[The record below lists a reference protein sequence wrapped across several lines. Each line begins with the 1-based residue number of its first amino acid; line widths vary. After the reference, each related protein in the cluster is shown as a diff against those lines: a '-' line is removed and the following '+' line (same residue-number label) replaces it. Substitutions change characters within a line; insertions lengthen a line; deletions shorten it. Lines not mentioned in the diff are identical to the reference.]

1 MKKTVSKVMIFVV
14 MFSFFTGQNLFAMEI
29 SKDRTAVSGV
39 GAKITATYQKPLSK
53 DVTITPSTG
62 GRTVRL
68 QMYSSKTKKY
78 RTIKVYKTK
87 DTNSST
93 VKITFPKENRRR
105 RKRKWRI
112 VVDGNKHAEKVV
124 KNIMLTTIN
133 IVNKKIKSASACIWC
148 VEDKAVVYAKNS
160 RTRLKQ
166 ASTTKIMTATILL
179 EKGMLN
185 DSTKITK
192 SAANTPYGIL
202 SMKPGDVY
210 TNKSL
215 LYALML
221 ASSND
226 AATAIAQ
233 GVSGSVPKFAKE
245 MNAKAKQL
253 GLKDTQFVTPHG
265 LDTKG
270 HYSSAYDMSLIMGNI
285 YSTNGTF
292 RNVINTRKYSF
303 KSVKKKE
310 SRTVYTTDMLKD
322 YSAKHKGGKTGY
334 TTGAGSC
341 FSGVYEHRG
350 KTYVVTVLGAKSS
363 NLRWDDMKKLYQYID
378 KYGNTKY

>member
-105 RKRKWRI
+105 RTGKWRI

-133 IVNKKIKSASACIWC
+133 IVNK
-148 VEDKAVVYAKNS
+148 
-160 RTRLKQ
+160 
-166 ASTTKIMTATILL
+166 
-179 EKGMLN
+179 
-185 DSTKITK
+185 
-192 SAANTPYGIL
+192 
-202 SMKPGDVY
+202 
-210 TNKSL
+210 
-215 LYALML
+215 
-221 ASSND
+221 
-226 AATAIAQ
+226 
-233 GVSGSVPKFAKE
+233 
-245 MNAKAKQL
+245 
-253 GLKDTQFVTPHG
+253 
-265 LDTKG
+265 
-270 HYSSAYDMSLIMGNI
+270 
-285 YSTNGTF
+285 
-292 RNVINTRKYSF
+292 
-303 KSVKKKE
+303 
-310 SRTVYTTDMLKD
+310 
-322 YSAKHKGGKTGY
+322 
-334 TTGAGSC
+334 
-341 FSGVYEHRG
+341 
-350 KTYVVTVLGAKSS
+350 
-363 NLRWDDMKKLYQYID
+363 
-378 KYGNTKY
+378 